1 MDIVIDGDE
10 VKKMEPEYMAISDD
24 QWKEW
29 GYSAKFQ
36 FFENRTRGSETQSKC
51 FKFGPFCG
59 KRTMLDIFRDDEAV
73 VDALTTPE
81 VLQAVNFW
89 EGQDNFC
96 PVSIAKLDSPC
107 VDTSKQL
114 STANPLDCQ
123 KYKTDTER
131 QNCRTAAKTYC
142 DKICPAICFPP
153 GSPRCFPK
161 LTGPCGDT
169 GCLTLVTFNQLEAST
184 AAAQAASNDNT
195 TGAAPESAFAFEP
208 FKIKSVLSSGGAV
221 GQQGPTMSAD
231 GKTTESYTKV
241 LGTWGMNARQFNMLG
256 IIFLALLLQILALLL
271 SDTSSF

>member
-231 GKTTESYTKV
+231 GKTTERCKKSSRN
-241 LGTWGMNARQFNMLG
+241 LGNECTA
-256 IIFLALLLQILALLL
+256 I
-271 SDTSSF
+271 